1 MTIIDFISYS
11 SILMFVFYFISV
23 NVFTKQ
29 ENKKVQG
36 RPAGTPFTFFIKA
49 KSGSIKIDKAIEL
62 IEESSSKK

>member
-11 SILMFVFYFISV
+11 SILMFVLYFISV

-29 ENKKVQG
+29 ENKKVQD
-36 RPAGTPFTFFIKA
+36 RPAGTSFTFFIKA

>member
-11 SILMFVFYFISV
+11 SILMFVLYFISV

-29 ENKKVQG
+29 ENKQVQG
-36 RPAGTPFTFFIKA
+36 RPTGTPFTFFIKA
-49 KSGSIKIDKAIEL
+49 KSGSIKTDKAIEL